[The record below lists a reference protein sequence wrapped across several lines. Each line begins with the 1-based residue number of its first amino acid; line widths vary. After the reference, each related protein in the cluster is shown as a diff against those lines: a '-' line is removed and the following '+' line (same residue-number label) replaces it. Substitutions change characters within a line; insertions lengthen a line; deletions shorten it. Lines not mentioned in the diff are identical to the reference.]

1 MSTKAAILPKSYF
14 EIESQRTSNLFYGLL
29 FDVTCRLNIF
39 TSVLNLIKNTFS
51 KEKYDLSQRLQY
63 IMNKLYNEADSVI
76 HHGVVFYAI
85 CYNKDVRNFIIC
97 HYDVGEPRET
107 VIAFIKTFIEPK
119 TQQLLDGKYRSFI
132 EYVEDIRFHILIEMG
147 I

>member
-1 MSTKAAILPKSYF
+1 MSTEVMLPKSYF
-14 EIESQRTSNLFYGLL
+14 EVESHRTSNLFYGML

-51 KEKYDLSQRLQY
+51 KEKYNLSQRLQF
-63 IMNKLYNEADSVI
+63 ILGKIYNEQDAI
-76 HHGVVFYAI
+76 IQHGVVFYGI
-85 CYNKDVRNFIIC
+85 CYNQDVRNFIIC
-97 HYDVGEPRET
+97 HYNVGEPRDT
-107 VIAFIKTFIEPK
+107 IVSFIETFIEPK
-119 TQQLLDGKYRSFI
+119 TQQLLDGKYRSFV

>member
-1 MSTKAAILPKSYF
+1 MSTTSILPKSYF
-14 EIESQRTSNLFYGLL
+14 EIESRRTGNLFYGLL

-51 KEKYDLSQRLQY
+51 KQKYGLSQRLQF
-63 IMNKLYNEADSVI
+63 IMSKIYNENDSII
-76 HHGVVFYAI
+76 HHGVVFYGI
-85 CYNKDVRNFIIC
+85 CYNQDVRNFIIC
-97 HYDVGEPRET
+97 HYDVGEPRDT
-107 VIAFIKTFIEPK
+107 VVAFIQNFIEPK